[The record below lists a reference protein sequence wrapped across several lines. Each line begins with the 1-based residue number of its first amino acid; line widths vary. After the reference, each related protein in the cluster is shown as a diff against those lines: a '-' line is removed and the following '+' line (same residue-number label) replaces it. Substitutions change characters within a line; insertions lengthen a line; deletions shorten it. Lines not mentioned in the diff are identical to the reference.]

1 MVINQRWRR
10 LICRLVCCARSYL
23 YLYLSVQW
31 LLIYFRLSRS
41 GELTDRHRHLHKVKE
56 LKTSP
61 WIKKQTFVIDLFVS
75 GWWSVVGGLTVWAA
89 RWWRHHQ
96 FSFRRVES
104 VWVVSF
110 LCTSIILVH
119 VIHTNLSNLYNWTQ
133 VLLACFV
140 LTELF
145 FRDVKVL
152 IAGVEIGSPGQQTS
166 SRGFTWALL
175 SSVKR
180 EDSTKSEIQLR
191 VSSQRN
197 NTDSLCCET
206 QKNKVSS
213 SETDDRFS
221 QNTKRERC
229 LFGRDDKQHTARLE
243 TGWIMIKR
251 IKFPVLTNLKQ
262 QQKYNH

>member
-10 LICRLVCCARSYL
+10 LICGLVCCARS

-31 LLIYFRLSRS
+31 LLIYFSLSRS
-41 GELTDRHRHLHKVKE
+41 GELTESQE

-104 VWVVSF
+104 VWVDSF

-140 LTELF
+140 LTEVF
-145 FRDVKVL
+145 FRDVKLL
-152 IAGVEIGSPGQQTS
+152 IAGVDNGSPGQQTS
-166 SRGFTWALL
+166 SRGFTWVLL

-180 EDSTKSEIQLR
+180 EDSTKSEVQLR

-213 SETDDRFS
+213 SETDDRLS